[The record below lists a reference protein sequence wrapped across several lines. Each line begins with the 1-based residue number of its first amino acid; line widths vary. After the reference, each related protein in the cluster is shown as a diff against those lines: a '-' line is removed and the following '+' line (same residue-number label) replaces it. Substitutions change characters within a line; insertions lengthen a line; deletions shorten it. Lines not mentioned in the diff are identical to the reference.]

1 MSNPSLKQAILC
13 VDQQKSFIVEAGAGS
28 GKTWTLIESLKYILK
43 NKTASFLKNNQRI
56 ACITYTNV
64 AKDEI
69 SERIEYN
76 PIVVVSTIHEFL
88 WSVIQPYQRE
98 LKRTIIDLN
107 EEDTRKKIENLAE
120 SISNVTIEYSQYGRN
135 YEEGKIFHDDVLKLA
150 SILFSKYQ
158 KLVKLV
164 QNKYPIIFIDE
175 YQDTEPLV
183 VKLLLQHLLNN
194 NHNFNPADSLTLGF
208 FGDSMQKIYNQGVG
222 NIEHSS
228 LQVITKTE
236 NYRCSKAVIALLN
249 KIRPE
254 LQQEPAGKNLEGS
267 VFFFHCNNSNQLQ
280 EGNFNKVVEYLGW
293 PSSGLT
299 TKILL
304 LTHKGIA
311 SKLNYSNLIGVY
323 DKLGQFSKDRLIN
336 KDDAYARLLFDKV
349 EFLCALYKTK
359 EYGALIDLFGKERYR
374 IQSHSDKLKL
384 KALIE
389 GLNTERETKT
399 VGDVLRYVYENGLFQ
414 KPKDVEEFELK
425 ISGNDLDENLL
436 KKKEFFY
443 GLMGVSYQ
451 EVMALHKFIEEK
463 TPFSTKHGVKGAEF
477 DNVLVVIDDA
487 SWNQYNFNILF
498 SGQTHKP
505 QYERSRNLFYMCCS
519 RAKDR
524 LAVLAL
530 SEFTSTS
537 LDTAKLWF
545 GEENVYDVGLI

>member
-1 MSNPSLKQAILC
+1 MSNPSLEQTILC
-13 VDQQKSFIVEAGAGS
+13 IDQQKSFIVEAGAGS

-43 NKTASFLKNNQRI
+43 NKTDSFLKNNQRI

-254 LQQEPAGKNLEGS
+254 LQQEPAG
-267 VFFFHCNNSNQLQ
+267 
-280 EGNFNKVVEYLGW
+280 
-293 PSSGLT
+293 
-299 TKILL
+299 
-304 LTHKGIA
+304 
-311 SKLNYSNLIGVY
+311 
-323 DKLGQFSKDRLIN
+323 DR
-336 KDDAYARLLFDKV
+336 K
-349 EFLCALYKTK
+349 
-359 EYGALIDLFGKERYR
+359 
-374 IQSHSDKLKL
+374 S
-384 KALIE
+384 
-389 GLNTERETKT
+389 
-399 VGDVLRYVYENGLFQ
+399 
-414 KPKDVEEFELK
+414 
-425 ISGNDLDENLL
+425 
-436 KKKEFFY
+436 
-443 GLMGVSYQ
+443 
-451 EVMALHKFIEEK
+451 
-463 TPFSTKHGVKGAEF
+463 
-477 DNVLVVIDDA
+477 
-487 SWNQYNFNILF
+487 
-498 SGQTHKP
+498 
-505 QYERSRNLFYMCCS
+505 
-519 RAKDR
+519 
-524 LAVLAL
+524 
-530 SEFTSTS
+530 
-537 LDTAKLWF
+537 
-545 GEENVYDVGLI
+545 